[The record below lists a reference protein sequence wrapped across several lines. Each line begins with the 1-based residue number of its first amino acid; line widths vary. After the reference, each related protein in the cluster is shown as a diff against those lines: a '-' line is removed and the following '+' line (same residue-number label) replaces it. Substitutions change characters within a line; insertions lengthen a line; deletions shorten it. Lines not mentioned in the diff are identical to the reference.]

1 MRHCYI
7 FLIITVFL
15 NVICISCTIYMNLI
29 QYIAQHTISLFWNQI
44 TPKHFIYKIK
54 GNEELIPLANTLFE
68 LRYEWDQG
76 TQKTYIYK
84 NNIEVCC
91 SFFNMYYAFHHW
103 LCKDPLKTIKK
114 KVHQTYLDRYHRQEL
129 IQTTHYLD
137 LRSRAS
143 QIWPTGSIS
152 DHHWN
157 KIPIWTR

>member
-1 MRHCYI
+1 
-7 FLIITVFL
+7 
-15 NVICISCTIYMNLI
+15 MNLI

-114 KVHQTYLDRYHRQEL
+114 KGPSDILGQVSQTRID
-129 IQTTHYLD
+129 T
-137 LRSRAS
+137 
-143 QIWPTGSIS
+143 
-152 DHHWN
+152 DHSLFGLEIE
-157 KIPIWTR
+157 K